1 MLNNCK
7 YENQNQM
14 FTPLLIGIGNTSP
27 NGEAWNN
34 KTCIFCQ
41 AECLKYEVI

>member
-1 MLNNCK
+1 MKIKTKC
-7 YENQNQM
+7 
-14 FTPLLIGIGNTSP
+14 TPLLICIGNTSL

-34 KTCIFCQ
+34 KTFCQ